1 MVKKNECDKLPNN
14 NIVKNDIEVEQ
25 SMTKTTYQQQTEI
38 KKGGMKVIIECPD
51 YSDEDDKIKDEVRLI
66 LVNALQEHLKKIS

>member
-1 MVKKNECDKLPNN
+1 
-14 NIVKNDIEVEQ
+14 
-25 SMTKTTYQQQTEI
+25 MTNTTYQQQTEI

-51 YSDEDDKIKDEVRLI
+51 YSAEDDKIKDEVRLI

>member
-1 MVKKNECDKLPNN
+1 MVKKTECDKLPNN
-14 NIVKNDIEVEQ
+14 NNIVKNDIDVEL
-25 SMTKTTYQQQTEI
+25 SMTNTTYQQTEI

-51 YSDEDDKIKDEVRLI
+51 YSDEDDKIKNEVRLI